1 LLGSKIRLPISE
13 LMTIFL
19 SLIFSAVTVT
29 LLLIEHKIAFTP
41 YTTKCSPNRMTFP
54 GADALDFN

>member
-1 LLGSKIRLPISE
+1 MFPIFE
-13 LMTIFL
+13 LMEIFL

-29 LLLIEHKIAFTP
+29 LLLIEHKMALTP
-41 YTTKCSPNRMTFP
+41 YTTKCSPNKMTFP